1 MEGKKRGGERGGIR
15 MILVIDHY
23 DSFTYNIVQTLG
35 KMNRD
40 ILVKRYD
47 ELSIEEINLLKPKYI
62 VISSG
67 PGRPAS
73 DGVTKEAIQRFS
85 GKVPILGVGLGC
97 HTIAET
103 FGGELKK
110 TDNLLPGKAMDIFH
124 DGETIFREIEQPF
137 SATRYHS
144 LIISNENLPDC
155 LVVSAWSSKEEIMAI
170 RHKDYPVEGLQFN
183 PESIM
188 TETGEQL
195 LKNFIEY
202 NRMVVD

>member
-1 MEGKKRGGERGGIR
+1 

-23 DSFTYNIVQTLG
+23 DSFTYNIAQALG
-35 KMNRD
+35 KINRD

-47 ELSIEEINLLKPKYI
+47 ELSIEEISLLKPKYI

-73 DGVTKEAIQRFS
+73 DGVTKEAIERFS

-97 HTIAET
+97 HAIAEA
-103 FGGELKK
+103 FGGKLEK

-124 DGETIFREIEQPF
+124 DEKTIFRGIERPF

-144 LIISNENLPDC
+144 LMISRENLPDC
-155 LVVSAWSSKEEIMAI
+155 LVVSALSSKEEIMAI
-170 RHKDYPVEGLQFN
+170 RHKDFPMEGLQFN

-188 TETGEQL
+188 TEAGEQL
-195 LKNFIEY
+195 FKNFIEY
-202 NRMVVD
+202 NQMVVG